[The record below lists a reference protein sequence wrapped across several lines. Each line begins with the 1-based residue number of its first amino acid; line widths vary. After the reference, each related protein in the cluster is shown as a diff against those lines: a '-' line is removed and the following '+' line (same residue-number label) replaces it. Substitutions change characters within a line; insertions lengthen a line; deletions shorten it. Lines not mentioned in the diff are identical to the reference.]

1 MISTSQKKLNQLKKK
16 FNGKKIAII
25 GDMMLDSYFWGSV
38 SRVSPEAP
46 VPVVEIDDEFQRFGG
61 AMNVAYNI
69 LTLGGTPIPIGVV
82 GRDQDAEIMKKLMK
96 KSGISS
102 SALIVDSQ
110 RPTTNKT
117 RVIANNQHVVRIDKE
132 KSFPI
137 SSKVELQIINTL
149 KKNIKNIDA
158 IILEDYN
165 KGVLTASLIRKAIEL
180 ANENEIIITVDP
192 KFNNFFEYQNVTVF
206 KPNRKETED
215 ALGIR
220 IRSFDDLKKAGHL
233 LLEKLN
239 AKYVLLTLGEEGI
252 SLFQRGKSEVK
263 IATKAR
269 KVADVSGAGDT
280 VISTL
285 TMAMCA
291 GANIY
296 DAAYLANYAGGL
308 VCQEVGIVPISI
320 DHLFKTVGEEIQ

>member
-233 LLEKLN
+233 LLEKLS

-285 TMAMCA
+285 TMSMCA